1 MGAPGP
7 RPQGGERREP
17 LMAIKTSCPYC
28 KKSFSAPEE
37 YRGRK
42 IDCPACRR
50 RFVLRSEE
58 DIQAVE
64 DEALE
69 MRRKREEDRE
79 KLALIERI
87 GSKGHRR
94 AGRPYYEEFQTGV
107 EGVRHFNPKAPSRFL
122 RVRALSDVLI
132 LGAYVQILLVA
143 MGIGLMIYFRLSGLI
158 PSVSLFF
165 VLIIGWLVAGI
176 ALFLFFKCLGELA
189 FLLAEVGDQQNDV
202 VQLLLDL
209 RENTSS
215 REASPE

>member
-1 MGAPGP
+1 
-7 RPQGGERREP
+7 
-17 LMAIKTSCPYC
+17 MAIKTSCPHC
-28 KKSFSAPEE
+28 KKGFSAPEE

-42 IDCPACRR
+42 TECPACHR

-64 DEALE
+64 EEALE
-69 MRRKREEDRE
+69 ERRKREEDRE
-79 KLALIERI
+79 KLALIERM

-107 EGVRHFNPKAPSRFL
+107 DGVRHFNPKAPSRFL

-132 LGAYVQILLVA
+132 LGAYVEILLVA
-143 MGIGLMIYFRLSGLI
+143 LGVGLMIYLRLSGLI
-158 PSVSLFF
+158 ASVSVFL
-165 VLIIGWLVAGI
+165 VLVIGWLVAGI

-202 VQLLLDL
+202 VQLLLDI
-209 RENTSS
+209 RDNTTPTE
-215 REASPE
+215 RAPE